1 MPRPRFVFSIAIIS
15 CALFE
20 ICVYSGNA
28 AVIEHVP
35 DMRYPSAL
43 VEHEAVVV
51 LGIHCEGRA
60 VLRVG
65 DILRLVEVLTGRART
80 DSARHRVELV
90 HHSGRDPRAGNQ
102 NHQDYNR
109 DDQDVLD
116 CRLPLQAA
124 GTPRRYPPPKGISA
138 AFMRGS
144 PRIGLA
150 DAVEDRYGLTS

>member
-1 MPRPRFVFSIAIIS
+1 MPSPRIVFSIAIIS

-35 DMRYPSAL
+35 DMRYPLAL

-65 DILRLVEVLTGRART
+65 DILRLVEVLTGRARA

-90 HHSGRDPRAGNQ
+90 PDIGRDPRTGNQ
-102 NHQDYNR
+102 NHQDYNC

-116 CRLPLQAA
+116 CRLPLQTA
-124 GTPRRYPPPKGISA
+124 GKSGRYPPKRISA
-138 AFMRGS
+138 AFMCGS

-150 DAVEDRYGLTS
+150 DAV